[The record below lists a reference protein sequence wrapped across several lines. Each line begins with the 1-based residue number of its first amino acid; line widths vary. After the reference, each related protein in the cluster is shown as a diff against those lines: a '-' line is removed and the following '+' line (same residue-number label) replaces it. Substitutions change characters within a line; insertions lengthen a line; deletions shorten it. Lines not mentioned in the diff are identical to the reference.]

1 MNPIVLDVARAIQAT
16 QNIPVGIRYFA
27 TSDSDYWKGIDW
39 DNIDGGIPYCN
50 ECEQWADDDSHC
62 TECSACYIDLDKGPD
77 MPIGI
82 CDDCSENEPSKGRYK
97 NSNTGA

>member
-1 MNPIVLDVARAIQAT
+1 MP
-16 QNIPVGIRYFA
+16 
-27 TSDSDYWKGIDW
+27 SDSDYWKGIEW

-82 CDDCSENEPSKGRYK
+82 CNDCRENEPSKGQK
-97 NSNTGA
+97 NKLPGG